1 MAYPDRTYTPVTLPG
16 AKSTTLI
23 LDTPVD
29 GGMDGADTPGKTKYL
44 ENFVAIEATG
54 VGRVQTVSD

>member
-1 MAYPDRTYTPVTLPG
+1 MAYPDRTYATVILPG
-16 AKSTTLI
+16 AKTATKI

-54 VGRVQTVSD
+54 VGVVQTTSA